1 MVDPVRASLSLFVLR
16 LSGRLIDR
24 IDAPIF
30 ILGQFVSFSLKHR
43 RKSQH
48 SKVEE
53 LFLYCPVC
61 VGWRQILR
69 TCLCVGAST

>member
-30 ILGQFVSFSLKHR
+30 IIGPRTVFPFLSHTAVSSEF
-43 RKSQH
+43 QH

-53 LFLYCPVC
+53 VISVHFCGVWYAAVDD
-61 VGWRQILR
+61 
-69 TCLCVGAST
+69 